1 MPAASPTARP
11 LPARSSP
18 ARSPTTTVPPTPT
31 PSVAAYASRGPG
43 PCIGGIIGAPIYEHF
58 LQWSPDGSQI
68 LFDFSL
74 NKYGVAPFALYAVET
89 RGSKLRKIVT
99 ERENSNSGE
108 GAIWEG
114 GYMMHFGISP
124 DGSRVAYSTCRY
136 PSQYRGHSTTHFFEI
151 AVANIDGTGKRRI
164 TENSY
169 YDNYPVWSPAG
180 DRIAFVSDRHNV
192 TIYGNRKAIGQLT
205 IYEVATGESREI
217 SSSLGDRVAPYPP
230 AWSPTWSPDG
240 ERIAFV
246 AFEDYRPPLGLL
258 PCCRELRA
266 VYTIRPDGSDLNKIS
281 DAYSEPSWSPVGT
294 RIALIVPD
302 AGGASL
308 YTFTPT
314 GGNPL
319 MVARILDDVENPDLF
334 WAGSVSWSPD
344 GSRILYTCNG
354 ICAVNLEDG
363 SRVEISPDNEVPA
376 YWNVVT
382 AWSPDGSRIAVRYG
396 SRTAVEA
403 IPWSSFAEGE
413 ILLYTMSPD
422 GTDAQVLVRY
432 SDGAL
437 ISESS
442 WKSR

>member
-1 MPAASPTARP
+1 M
-11 LPARSSP
+11 
-18 ARSPTTTVPPTPT
+18 
-31 PSVAAYASRGPG
+31 AAYASRGPG
-43 PCIGGIIGAPIYEHF
+43 PCLGGIIGAPIYEHF
-58 LQWSPDGSQI
+58 LQWSPDGSHI

-74 NKYGVAPFALYAVET
+74 NKYGVAPFALYAVDT

-99 ERENSNSGE
+99 ELENSNSGE

-136 PSQYRGHSTTHFFEI
+136 PSQYRGRSTTHFFEI

-192 TIYGNRKAIGQLT
+192 TTYGGQKVIGQLT
-205 IYEVATGESREI
+205 NYEVATGESREI

-230 AWSPTWSPDG
+230 VWSPAWSPDG

-246 AFEDYRPPLGLL
+246 AFKEGYNPFRKEP
-258 PCCRELRA
+258 RA
-266 VYTIRPDGSDLNKIS
+266 VYTVRPDGSDLNKIS

-319 MVARILDDVENPDLF
+319 MIARILDDVENPDLF

-354 ICAVNLEDG
+354 VCAVNLDDG

-382 AWSPDGSRIAVRYG
+382 AWSPDGSRIAVRPGTRTETKPSAAISIG
-396 SRTAVEA
+396 SYPSTVKGA
-403 IPWSSFAEGE
+403 IV
-413 ILLYTMSPD
+413 LYTMSPD

-442 WKSR
+442 WNSR